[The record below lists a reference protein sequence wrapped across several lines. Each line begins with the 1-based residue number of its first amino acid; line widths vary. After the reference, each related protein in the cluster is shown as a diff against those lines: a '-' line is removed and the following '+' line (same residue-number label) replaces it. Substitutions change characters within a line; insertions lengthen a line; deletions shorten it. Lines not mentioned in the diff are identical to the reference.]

1 MEPIGRMHRRR
12 LARAIVQAVDLPPQ
26 ANRYARLAYHACG
39 LLLVGVA
46 LAIVVLA

>member
-1 MEPIGRMHRRR
+1 M
-12 LARAIVQAVDLPPQ
+12 LNAIWQVIDLPPH
-26 ANRYARLAYHACG
+26 ANRYARRAYHACG